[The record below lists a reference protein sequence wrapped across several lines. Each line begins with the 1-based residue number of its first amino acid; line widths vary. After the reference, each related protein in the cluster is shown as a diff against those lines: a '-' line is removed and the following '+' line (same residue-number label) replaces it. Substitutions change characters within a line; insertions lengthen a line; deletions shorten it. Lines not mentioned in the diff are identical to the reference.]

1 MTIQEWLGS
10 DNQLGIDI
18 WEKKYRRNNESFD
31 EWLNRVSGGDMCVK
45 QLIEE
50 KKFLFGGRI
59 LSNRGVDSVE
69 ERTTYSNCYVISP
82 PEDSIESIYD
92 TCKKLA
98 RTYSYGGGAGVDI
111 SKLAPA
117 GAKVHNQA
125 KTTSGAVSFMDAFS
139 HVTEQI
145 GQNGR
150 RGALMISLDCT
161 HPDLEKFITVKS
173 DLGKVTSANIS
184 VRVSDDFMRAVEQ
197 DADWELSFT
206 RKETGETISKTVKA
220 KDIFELLCKNNWN
233 YAEPGIL
240 FWDRITNYNL
250 LSNNPKFQYA
260 GTNPCLTGDTLV
272 MTTEG
277 EIPISELVG
286 KKPDVYCMDE
296 NGEIAIRR
304 ATKVWKTRRNA
315 ELVCVETQRG
325 SIRCTPDH
333 MIHTRNRGW
342 VPASQL
348 EHGDRI
354 TGLNRQMKDELHVAV
369 GLTGGGYIPEHRL
382 VAGFYYDICGKDVHH
397 INGDTLDNTIQ
408 NLEVLSHAEHSRISN
423 TGRVI
428 TSIRDEKG
436 RYVKKDTKSKR
447 YSFNQ
452 GCGVGTNW
460 FVQDVYYLEER
471 EDVYDMFVPDVHNFV
486 ANRMIVHN
494 CAEEPLPAGGSCLLG
509 ALNLSEFVNEDG
521 EFCFDIFEKSVH
533 IAVKALNDVLEEGLS
548 KHPLQEQRDSVS
560 AWRQIGLGI
569 MGLADMLIKMDIRYG
584 SKEAVAICDKIGLLM
599 ANSALKASNDIST
612 EKEPYAECVKNLIIE
627 TEFFKE
633 NGRNDILQERIKSTG
648 LRNSQLLTIAP
659 TGTISTML
667 GVSGGLEPIFANS
680 YTRITKSL
688 HGHDEAYKVY
698 TPIVK
703 AYMDAHG
710 LEDDSKLPEWFVTSA
725 DISVE
730 ERIDMQAVWQK
741 HIDASISS
749 TVNLPN
755 SATVEDVKE
764 IYMSAWKKGLKGITI
779 YRAGCEREGILTVNS
794 EDKSKEEK
802 GVIFDSIIPVS
813 RKTMGTTHGSTYC
826 KKCACG
832 TLYITLNRDNAGNI
846 VESFIHTSKGGICQA
861 NTTAVNRMVSL
872 ALRSGVKVDEII
884 DQLKGLH
891 CPACANATAKGSKL
905 DGMSCP
911 DILART
917 LEDFSIPNKLRYE
930 GKDAPEEVKEPTCPE
945 CGRPLIHDGGC
956 IRCQC
961 GWSKCI

>member
-31 EWLNRVSGGDMCVK
+31 EWLDRVSGGNTDVR

-59 LSNRGVDSVE
+59 LSNRGVNSDE

-98 RTYSYGGGAGVDI
+98 RTYSYGGGCGIDI
-111 SKLAPA
+111 SNLAPA

-125 KTTSGAVSFMDAFS
+125 KTTSGAVSFMDTFS
-139 HVTEQI
+139 QVTEQI

-161 HPDLEKFITVKS
+161 HPDLEKFITIKS

-240 FWDRITNYNL
+240 FWDNITNYNL
-250 LSNNPKFQYA
+250 LSNNPNFQYA
-260 GTNPCLTGDTLV
+260 GTNP
-272 MTTEG
+272 
-277 EIPISELVG
+277 
-286 KKPDVYCMDE
+286 
-296 NGEIAIRR
+296 
-304 ATKVWKTRRNA
+304 
-315 ELVCVETQRG
+315 
-325 SIRCTPDH
+325 
-333 MIHTRNRGW
+333 
-342 VPASQL
+342 
-348 EHGDRI
+348 
-354 TGLNRQMKDELHVAV
+354 
-369 GLTGGGYIPEHRL
+369 
-382 VAGFYYDICGKDVHH
+382 
-397 INGDTLDNTIQ
+397 
-408 NLEVLSHAEHSRISN
+408 
-423 TGRVI
+423 
-428 TSIRDEKG
+428 
-436 RYVKKDTKSKR
+436 
-447 YSFNQ
+447 
-452 GCGVGTNW
+452 
-460 FVQDVYYLEER
+460 
-471 EDVYDMFVPDVHNFV
+471 
-486 ANRMIVHN
+486 

-509 ALNLSEFVNEDG
+509 SLNLSEFVNEDG
-521 EFCFDIFEKSVH
+521 EFRFDIFERSVD
-533 IAVKALNDVLEEGLS
+533 IAVRALNDVLEEGLP
-548 KHPLQEQRDSVS
+548 KHPLQEQRVSVGT
-560 AWRQIGLGI
+560 WRQIGLGI
-569 MGLADMLIKMDIRYG
+569 MGLADMLIKMNIRYG
-584 SKEAVAICDKIGLLM
+584 SKEAVAICDKIGYLM
-599 ANSALKASNDIST
+599 AYSALKASNDIST
-612 EKEPYAECVKNLIIE
+612 EKSPYDECLPDAIVD
-627 TEFFKE
+627 TEFFKQ
-633 NGRNDILQERIKSTG
+633 NILDFNLRERVKTSG

-659 TGTISTML
+659 TGSLSTMV

-680 YTRITKSL
+680 YTRMTKSL
-688 HGHDEAYKVY
+688 HGHDEPYKVY

-703 AYMDAHG
+703 AYMDANG
-710 LEDDSKLPEWFVTSA
+710 LEDDSELPEWFVTSA

-730 ERIDMQAVWQK
+730 ERIDMQSVWQK

-779 YRAGCEREGILTVNS
+779 YRAGCAREGILTVGS
-794 EDKSKEEK
+794 KEESKEEK

-813 RKTMGTTHGSTYC
+813 RKTMGTTHGDTYC

-832 TLYITLNRDNAGNI
+832 TLYITLNRDNDGNV

-872 ALRSGVKVDEII
+872 ALRSGVKVDEIV
-884 DQLKGLH
+884 DQLKGLY
-891 CPACANATAKGSKL
+891 CPACANVTAKGSKL

-917 LEDFSIPNKLRYE
+917 LEDFATPDSSREEDDSEE
-930 GKDAPEEVKEPTCPE
+930 GNEPTCPE
-945 CGRPLIHDGGC
+945 CGHSVIHEGGC
-956 IRCQC
+956 VVCQSC
-961 GWSKCI
+961 GWSKCL